1 MTFSPYKLSQPSAVK
16 ISNHP
21 EVARGMTYGSFP
33 ALNEYLAMR
42 AMFQYFGRDFAPL
55 PPITEEML
63 TWGEAKSPE
72 YACLPFKIYVAFF
85 RELAR
90 RGVMKHFVYGTRSIR
105 ACRYMDLWEGVTKIV
120 RREGYPD
127 FTVYYWGGFGL
138 KKSFEAL
145 RRVMGGPSYPKMLM
159 GILVYC
165 ATLHATDRLN
175 DLANTAR
182 PREVIGGSV
191 DRWLN
196 HWLKKLEPVNRG
208 SQARR
213 VVAAAQENFQKIKLD
228 QKRSIIKVTL
238 AGDLFKIHEPFF
250 HFDTIRKL
258 NRLGVEVKQPQS
270 FSLLFM
276 GGNKILPG
284 GYYHQ
289 QFVKF
294 QKKSKKYLKSIPGSY
309 FDVGIGEIIDQLE
322 QGAKGI
328 VHFQSFGCMPDIMFK
343 PILDRIA
350 KDFNVPI
357 IHYMRDTH
365 ASDTAYQTRLEAFT
379 DLLKRKELNNENSK
393 HHRFAGPR

>member
-1 MTFSPYKLSQPSAVK
+1 
-16 ISNHP
+16 
-21 EVARGMTYGSFP
+21 MTYASFP
-33 ALNEYLAMR
+33 ALNEHVAMR
-42 AMFQYFGRDFAPL
+42 VMFQYFGQRFVAL

-72 YACLPFKIYVAFF
+72 YACLPFKIYVAFC
-85 RELAR
+85 REAAK
-90 RGVMKHFVYGTRSIR
+90 RGAMGFFVYGVRNIR
-105 ACRYMDLWEGVTKIV
+105 ACRYIDLWEGIQKIV

-127 FTVYYWGGFGL
+127 FTVYYWGGYGAMKSFKTL
-138 KKSFEAL
+138 KK
-145 RRVMGGPSYPKMLM
+145 VMGGPSYPKMIK

-165 ATLHATDRLN
+165 AVLAATDELN
-175 DLANTAR
+175 DLANIAR
-182 PREVIGGSV
+182 PREIISGSV

-196 HWLKKLEPVNRG
+196 QWLKKLEPVNRKN
-208 SQARR
+208 QPRQI
-213 VVAAAQENFQKIKLD
+213 VVAAKEDFQKIKLD
-228 QKRSIIKVTL
+228 QTRPIIRVAL

-270 FSLLFM
+270 FSLLFK
-276 GGNKILPG
+276 GGNKIWPG
-284 GYYHQ
+284 GYYHW
-289 QFVKF
+289 QFVKY

-309 FDVGIGEIIDQLE
+309 FDVGIGEIVDQLE

-350 KDFNVPI
+350 KDFHVPI

-365 ASDTAYQTRLEAFT
+365 ASDAAYQTRLEAFA
-379 DLLKRKELNNENSK
+379 DLLKRKEAK
-393 HHRFAGPR
+393 K